1 MTIALDAAL
10 GGPDEEL
17 AFLCVQSWSR
27 GLRPTRHQLVEY
39 RGVTALDV
47 HLHCFD
53 EQLLIG
59 NPCWVFERPSALAGS
74 PAPDFPTDERASD
87 VDAVGELEP
96 VVRGFASLA
105 STALPIISFNA
116 FNWDWRLIAAD
127 GFRLVRDGAQP
138 TLPYDFSSVIPRTI
152 DLQDALIETYL
163 HAAGTRDSV
172 PFIPIGSFSLPALL
186 EHNDTGRVAQDPGR
200 PIHSVAALWYLMA
213 SERSVCLAGRQY
225 EIPPHV
231 HDWLIGKTPR
241 FATATN
247 WLVQIREFGWSRDEV
262 AAYGSAPRDKQ
273 RSYLLQVYDPYL
285 AAIAD
290 AAGGYT

>member
-1 MTIALDAAL
+1 MSIALDAAL
-10 GGPDEEL
+10 AGPDEEL
-17 AFLCVQSWSR
+17 AFLCVQAWSR
-27 GLRPTRHQLVEY
+27 GLRPTRHQLPEF

-53 EQLLIG
+53 ERLLIG
-59 NPCWVFERPSALAGS
+59 NPCWVFERGSALAGS
-74 PAPDFPTDERASD
+74 PAPEFPTVERAPD

-105 STALPIISFNA
+105 STALPIVGFNA
-116 FNWDWRLIAAD
+116 FNWDWRLVAAD

-138 TLPYDFSSVIPRTI
+138 SLPYDFTSVIPRTI

-163 HAAGTRDSV
+163 HARTAGDQT
-172 PFIPIGSFSLPALL
+172 PFIPFGSFSLPALL
-186 EHNDTGRVAQDPGR
+186 EHNDTSRVPQDPGR
-200 PIHSVAALWYLMA
+200 PIHSVAALWFLAA
-213 SERSVCLAGRQY
+213 SERSICLAGHQY
-225 EIPPHV
+225 EIPPYV

-262 AAYGSAPRDKQ
+262 AAYGSSPREKQ
-273 RSYLLQVYDPYL
+273 RTYLSQVYDPYL
-285 AAIAD
+285 AALTD
-290 AAGGYT
+290 AAVSYT